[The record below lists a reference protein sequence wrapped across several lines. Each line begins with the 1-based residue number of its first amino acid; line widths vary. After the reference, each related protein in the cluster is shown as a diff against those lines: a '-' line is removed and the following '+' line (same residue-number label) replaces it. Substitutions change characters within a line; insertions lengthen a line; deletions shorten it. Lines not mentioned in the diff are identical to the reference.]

1 MYIRS
6 RSPRRTEAAERATQA
21 RRPRPGRRLA
31 GARATPTATLA
42 MVAALALPGCTL
54 LERLP
59 SPDSGSAATGAP
71 ATDAATAGKEKAQPE
86 PGPARHGHAADAG
99 AAPALEVAVLDP
111 ADYERGIRRR
121 KEALAEGATE
131 EPPSDAETGYYLDVQ
146 EAQLRQALNGSDIGL
161 FRDRLEMRL
170 RIPGTEAFE
179 TGSARLNAG
188 VRARLAS
195 IAGVLK
201 DYRLTLVAVHGHTD
215 AAGDAAENQRLSE
228 QRALAVARLL
238 VASGLDPARIVTVGH
253 GESQPLPHDTSPGS
267 RWPDRRIEIQLEL
280 LGR

>member
-1 MYIRS
+1 
-6 RSPRRTEAAERATQA
+6 
-21 RRPRPGRRLA
+21 
-31 GARATPTATLA
+31 

-59 SPDSGSAATGAP
+59 SPDSGSAATGAA
-71 ATDAATAGKEKAQPE
+71 ATDAATAGEEETKAEAEPE
-86 PGPARHGHAADAG
+86 PEPARHGHADDAAPEPG
-99 AAPALEVAVLDP
+99 SEPALEVAVLDP
-111 ADYERGIRRR
+111 ADYERGIHRR
-121 KEALAEGATE
+121 KEALAEAAAE

-146 EAQLRQALNGSDIGL
+146 EAQLRQALNGSGIGL